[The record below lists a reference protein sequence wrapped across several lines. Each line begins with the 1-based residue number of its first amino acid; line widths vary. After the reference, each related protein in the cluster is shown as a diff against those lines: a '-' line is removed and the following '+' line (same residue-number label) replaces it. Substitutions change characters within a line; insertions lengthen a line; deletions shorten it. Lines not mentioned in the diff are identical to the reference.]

1 MSDSVHAEV
10 GASYADYDDLD
21 TQVTEVIAGIYY
33 DPVSQLTLG
42 LEADWADGLADFYGF
57 DDEFLTVDFVTV
69 WRF

>member
-1 MSDSVHAEV
+1 MLRSVPPMRTMMII
-10 GASYADYDDLD
+10 D